1 MTSNL
6 NRYLSPY
13 ENDYK
18 RALSEIKSGKKISHW
33 MWYIFPQIAGLGHSS
48 TAQYYAIANAH
59 EAEAYAQHPVLGSR
73 LDACVQAALNSGVSN
88 PFNLFGHTDALKFKS
103 CLTLFA
109 TVVPQNKV
117 FAQALHYFYDGATD
131 QRTLKLLNAL

>member
-1 MTSNL
+1 MSL
-6 NRYLSPY
+6 NRFLEAQASTYHQ
-13 ENDYK
+13 
-18 RALSEIKSGKKISHW
+18 ALTEISNGHKQSHW

-88 PFNLFGHTDALKFKS
+88 PISLFGHTDALKFKS

>member
-1 MTSNL
+1 MSL
-6 NRYLSPY
+6 NRFLEAQANIY
-13 ENDYK
+13 DQ
-18 RALSEIKSGKKISHW
+18 ALTEISNGHKQSHW

-59 EAEAYAQHPVLGSR
+59 EAEAYAQHPVLGAR
-73 LDACVQAALNSGVSN
+73 LVACVQAALNSGVSN
-88 PFNLFGHTDALKFKS
+88 PFNLFGHIDALKFKS